1 MDKVQ
6 KELKEQ
12 KEIINQ
18 LLSFEEVKYGKLRTG
33 ENSAR
38 NFSKQACMEPPSFG
52 KYVDNVP
59 KFSNL

>member
-18 LLSFEEVKYGKLRTG
+18 LLSFEEIKYGKLRTG

-52 KYVDNVP
+52 K
-59 KFSNL
+59 